1 MTYFQISKLTT
12 SRAVVLFA
20 HLGKSLIPSINYR
33 TRIIATRLLTMVV
46 NRAVRRRL
54 IFLIYGT
61 KTAPFFERPPRRRY
75 FSTSAFDQDI
85 FNLESESKV
94 LITSDY

>member
-1 MTYFQISKLTT
+1 MQNVST
-12 SRAVVLFA
+12 VLFM
-20 HLGKSLIPSINYR
+20 LQYLMNF
-33 TRIIATRLLTMVV
+33 IAYYSKIQGTVQYTVQY
-46 NRAVRRRL
+46 RAVRRRL

-94 LITSDY
+94 LIIADY